1 MDIGGSKLDLLT
13 RLLSASTLRS
23 QVIAGNISNSNT
35 PGFVRKDV
43 QFEDQLREA
52 MQDSS
57 ATASRITP
65 TISDDQSGMKGPDGN
80 NVSMETE
87 MNAMRENR
95 LTYETYSTI
104 LEGHFNL
111 IDAAI
116 RDGR

>member
-13 RLLSASTLRS
+13 RLLSTSALRS
-23 QVIAGNISNSNT
+23 QVIAGNISNSNV
-35 PGFVRKDV
+35 PGFIRKEV
-43 QFEDQLREA
+43 KFEEQLAEA
-52 MQDSS
+52 LTVSERQ
-57 ATASRITP
+57 ASRIEP
-65 TISDDQSGMKGPDGN
+65 QIQDDPSGKPGPDGN

-95 LTYETYSTI
+95 LTYETYATI
-104 LEGHFNL
+104 LEGHFGL